1 MDFILLALLCLS
13 LAALAVVAWYLR
25 KQLRRFEARFDDF
38 KALRFMPD
46 RIQALAKEM
55 ESMQISDVRDELDSI
70 QTTLRRIEDLSVVP
84 ADSIT
89 RESTLPRHQQ
99 LRALVA
105 RDLLSR
111 GYVDIVID
119 STDDELSVEQ
129 VHVSLTAKRNGAIV
143 TGVVSVDNDI
153 ITDINLKTHYITF
166 P

>member
-13 LAALAVVAWYLR
+13 LAALAVIAWYLR
-25 KQLRRFEARFDDF
+25 KQLRRFEARFNDF

-46 RIQALAKEM
+46 RIQALAKEI

-70 QTTLRRIEDLSVVP
+70 QATLRRIEDLSVVP
-84 ADSIT
+84 VDGA

-99 LRALVA
+99 LRALVI

-111 GYVDIVID
+111 DYVDIVID
-119 STDDELSVEQ
+119 SADEELSAEQ
-129 VHVSLTAKRNGAIV
+129 VQVSLTAKRNGAIV

>member
-13 LAALAVVAWYLR
+13 LAALAVIAWYLR
-25 KQLRRFEARFDDF
+25 KQLRRFEARFNDF

-46 RIQALAKEM
+46 RIQALAKEI

-70 QTTLRRIEDLSVVP
+70 QATLRRIEDLSVVP
-84 ADSIT
+84 VEGA

-99 LRALVA
+99 LRALVI

-111 GYVDIVID
+111 DYVDIVID
-119 STDDELSVEQ
+119 SADEELSAEQ
-129 VHVSLTAKRNGAIV
+129 VQVSLTAKRNGAIV

>member
-13 LAALAVVAWYLR
+13 LAALAVIAWYLR
-25 KQLRRFEARFDDF
+25 KQLRRFESRFNDF

-46 RIQALAKEM
+46 RIQALAKEI

-70 QTTLRRIEDLSVVP
+70 QATLRRIEDLSVVP
-84 ADSIT
+84 VDGA

-99 LRALVA
+99 LRALVI

-111 GYVDIVID
+111 DYVDIVID
-119 STDDELSVEQ
+119 SADEELSAEQ
-129 VHVSLTAKRNGAIV
+129 VQVSLTAKRNGAIV

-153 ITDINLKTHYITF
+153 ITDINLKAHYITF

>member
-13 LAALAVVAWYLR
+13 LAALAVIAWYLR

-38 KALRFMPD
+38 KTLRFMPD

-70 QTTLRRIEDLSVVP
+70 QATLRRIEDLNVVP
-84 ADSIT
+84 GSGL
-89 RESTLPRHQQ
+89 TLKSKIPRHQQ
-99 LRALVA
+99 LRALVI

-111 GYVDIVID
+111 DYVDIVID
-119 STDDELSVEQ
+119 STDEELSAEQ
-129 VHVSLTAKRNGAIV
+129 VQVSLTAKRNGAIA

-153 ITDINLKTHYITF
+153 ITDINLKTHFLTF

>member
-13 LAALAVVAWYLR
+13 LAALAVIAWYLR

-46 RIQALAKEM
+46 RIQALAKEI

-70 QTTLRRIEDLSVVP
+70 QATLRRIEDLSVVP
-84 ADSIT
+84 VEGAP
-89 RESTLPRHQQ
+89 ESTLPRHQQ
-99 LRALVA
+99 LRALVT

-111 GYVDIVID
+111 DYVDIVID
-119 STDDELSVEQ
+119 SADEELSAEQ
-129 VHVSLTAKRNGAIV
+129 AQVSLTAKRNGAIV

-153 ITDINLKTHYITF
+153 ITDINLKAHYITF

>member
-13 LAALAVVAWYLR
+13 LVALAVIAWYLR

-55 ESMQISDVRDELDSI
+55 ESMQISEVRDELDSI
-70 QTTLRRIEDLSVVP
+70 QATLRRIEDLSVVP

-89 RESTLPRHQQ
+89 RESILPRHQQ
-99 LRALVA
+99 LRALVT
-105 RDLLSR
+105 RDLPR
-111 GYVDIVID
+111 DYVDIVID
-119 STDDELSVEQ
+119 SADEELSAEQ
-129 VHVSLTAKRNGAIV
+129 VQVSLTAKRNGAIV

-153 ITDINLKTHYITF
+153 ITDINLKAHYITF

>member
-13 LAALAVVAWYLR
+13 LAALAVIAWYLR
-25 KQLRRFEARFDDF
+25 KQLRRFEARFNDF

-46 RIQALAKEM
+46 RIQALAKEI

-70 QTTLRRIEDLSVVP
+70 QATLRRIEDLSVVP
-84 ADSIT
+84 VEGA

-99 LRALVA
+99 LRALVT

-111 GYVDIVID
+111 DYVDIVID
-119 STDDELSVEQ
+119 SADEELSAEQ
-129 VHVSLTAKRNGAIV
+129 VQVSLTAKRNGAIV
-143 TGVVSVDNDI
+143 TGVVSVDHDI

>member
-13 LAALAVVAWYLR
+13 LAALAVIAWYLR
-25 KQLRRFEARFDDF
+25 KQLRRFEARFNDF

-46 RIQALAKEM
+46 RIQALAKEI

-70 QTTLRRIEDLSVVP
+70 QATLRRIEDLGVVP
-84 ADSIT
+84 VEGA

-99 LRALVA
+99 LRALVI

-111 GYVDIVID
+111 DYVDIVID
-119 STDDELSVEQ
+119 SADEELSAEQ
-129 VHVSLTAKRNGAIV
+129 VQVSLTAKRNGAIV

>member
-13 LAALAVVAWYLR
+13 LAALAVIAWYLR
-25 KQLRRFEARFDDF
+25 KQLRRFESRFNDF

-46 RIQALAKEM
+46 RIQALAKEI

-70 QTTLRRIEDLSVVP
+70 QATLRRIEDLSVVP
-84 ADSIT
+84 VEGA

-99 LRALVA
+99 LRALVI

-111 GYVDIVID
+111 DYVDIVID
-119 STDDELSVEQ
+119 SADEELSAEQ
-129 VHVSLTAKRNGAIV
+129 VQVSLTAKRNGAIV